1 MTGKTNYPPPYSL
14 RLTFEERQ
22 LLEKN
27 AGPLPLSIYIRERL
41 FDAPS
46 PRKRA
51 YRKPVKDEAKL
62 AQLLAELGRSN
73 LANNLNQLAKA
84 NHSGSLPL
92 TKETEEML
100 REACADVEALKKLLI
115 EALGIRGTS

>member
-1 MTGKTNYPPPYSL
+1 MDRKKYPPPYSI
-14 RLTFEERQ
+14 RLTPEERQ
-22 LLEKN
+22 TLEN
-27 AGPLPLSIYIRERL
+27 DAGKMTISAYIRERL